1 MLKDVLSWPTT
12 RNSFSLFLHL
22 IRQSQK
28 RNDGCWG
35 SLEMTQNAAAFAA
48 SSACQCRA
56 WDGALRR
63 WWRWWGWAVVSIC
76 SMLVLLESWHVLTTT
91 WTITYDKHERLGI
104 QDGEVR
110 PEPGDLRD
118 IALRWRFHRVQICN
132 IPYFGK
138 TYHSNWSVQVWCRDT
153 RNPVC
158 FLLSY
163 QREQMLFG
171 QNHVHFLCGDIRQR
185 KLGSNLPS
193 FR

>member
-1 MLKDVLSWPTT
+1 MVAGGLWNDSKCCSLC
-12 RNSFSLFLHL
+12 SFECLPMQGVG
-22 IRQSQK
+22 R
-28 RNDGCWG
+28 CV
-35 SLEMTQNAAAFAA
+35 E
-48 SSACQCRA
+48 
-56 WDGALRR
+56 ALVALV
-63 WWRWWGWAVVSIC
+63 AVVGVSCGLDMQHVGI
-76 SMLVLLESWHVLTTT
+76 VRVLTCFDDNLDHNLCQA
-91 WTITYDKHERLGI
+91 WKIALLKFHGLGI